1 MANDGY
7 FLGKKSFYRPHSKK
21 VPNISLTIKNIQLRT
36 YKQVPDMTNRL
47 LKRK

>member
-1 MANDGY
+1 MLGT
-7 FLGKKSFYRPHSKK
+7 FLGKEYFYRPHSKK
-21 VPNISLTIKNIQLRT
+21 VPNISLTTKYIRLRT